1 MCCVHSESEVTF
13 CNAALFIAPAYIHV
27 VGLWLMV
34 AALAQLLVRRKNVFT
49 VAKWEQTHELIMG
62 GVKGVAVHILKTL
75 NFIKLYLILHIV
87 SKTADVSCNAHT
99 KVKISLA
106 NNLKKQL
113 RPDEMLP
120 ATKPAFLPCRE
131 KSLCE
136 SEQRGQ
142 GVEIRFSSRNFAM

>member
-1 MCCVHSESEVTF
+1 
-13 CNAALFIAPAYIHV
+13 
-27 VGLWLMV
+27 
-34 AALAQLLVRRKNVFT
+34 
-49 VAKWEQTHELIMG
+49 MG
-62 GVKGVAVHILKTL
+62 GVKGVAVHILL
-75 NFIKLYLILHIV
+75 NTIINPFSLKFYLILHIV